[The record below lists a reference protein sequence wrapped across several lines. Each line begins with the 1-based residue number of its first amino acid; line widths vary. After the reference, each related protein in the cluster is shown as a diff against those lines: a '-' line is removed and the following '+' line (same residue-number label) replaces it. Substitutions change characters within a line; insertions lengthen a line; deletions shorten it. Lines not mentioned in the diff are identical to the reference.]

1 MKNFIFRNAMKFEN
15 RKAQKKI
22 LLRLLGAALLLLFV
36 LKTALDGFSVV
47 TLWLVLVGIGFLA
60 QKGSPVIVENVLTE
74 IQFDRD
80 SIRIIYRDLD
90 RHDGKGKRKE
100 IYDMGS
106 RDIVSIRYSDRHQML
121 EICSRPVLRICGE
134 AGETA
139 KDFRQTGEMDR
150 QILYLAD
157 EQTREPILQNIHAF
171 CSGRMQ
177 RG

>member
-1 MKNFIFRNAMKFEN
+1 MKFEN

-74 IQFDRD
+74 IQFDKD
-80 SIRIIYRDLD
+80 AIRIIYRDLD

-106 RDIVSIRYSDRHQML
+106 RDIVQGR
-121 EICSRPVLRICGE
+121 LRKI
-134 AGETA
+134 
-139 KDFRQTGEMDR
+139 
-150 QILYLAD
+150 
-157 EQTREPILQNIHAF
+157 
-171 CSGRMQ
+171 SGRPGKWTARSCIWRMNRQGNQFCRIYMHFAAAGCREVRNIRCFYRQAEAAEDTQEAAVRWQ
-177 RG
+177 R